1 MGWYILKRAGL
12 VVITLLLIII
22 LTYILMNTVPGG
34 PFLSEKSV
42 SARVLQELEAK
53 YGLDKP
59 LPVQIKNYIVSILK
73 GDMGVSLKMQKNRP
87 IRTIIGE
94 MFPVSARIGG
104 IAIIW
109 AIIVGISFGCVA
121 AYWRGKWQDSLLQI
135 VTTIGIAFPGFVVAT
150 VLLIVFAG
158 GVWRIFPSAGLTQ
171 GPLSYVLPCFTLGL
185 APMCSIA
192 RYTRSSMLESLSKS
206 YIKTARSY
214 GLSIPQIIFKHA
226 LRNALIPVVTYLGPM
241 IAAILTGGFVVE
253 SVFNIPGLGRYFI
266 QSISN
271 RDYPLIM
278 GTTIF
283 FATLVIIMSFIVDI
297 IYRIIDPRIQLE
309 NIKFEE
315 K

>member
-1 MGWYILKRAGL
+1 MAMYILKRAGL
-12 VVITLLLIII
+12 VIITLLLIII
-22 LTYILMNTVPGG
+22 LTYVLMNTVPGG

-59 LPVQIKNYIVSILK
+59 LPVQIKNYIFSLLK

-94 MFPVSARIGG
+94 MFPVSAKIGG

-109 AIIVGISFGCVA
+109 AIIAGISFGCVA

-158 GVWRIFPSAGLTQ
+158 GVWKIFPSAGLTQ

-185 APMCSIA
+185 GPMCSIA

-214 GLSIPQIIFKHA
+214 GLSVPQIIFKHA
-226 LRNALIPVVTYLGPM
+226 LRNALIPVVTYLGPL

-253 SVFNIPGLGRYFI
+253 SVFNVPGLGRYFI

-283 FATLVIIMSFIVDI
+283 FATLVITMSFIVDI
-297 IYRIIDPRIQLE
+297 IYRVIDPRIQLE
-309 NIKFEE
+309 SIKIEE

>member
-1 MGWYILKRAGL
+1 MIVYILKRTAL
-12 VVITLLLIII
+12 VIVTLLLIII

-34 PFLSEKSV
+34 PFLNEKAV

-59 LPVQIKNYIVSILK
+59 LPVQIRNYIFSLLK

-87 IRTIIGE
+87 ISTIIGE
-94 MFPVSARIGG
+94 MFPISARIGG

-109 AIIVGISFGCVA
+109 AIIIGISFGCVA

-135 VTTIGIAFPGFVVAT
+135 VTTLGIAFPGFVVAT
-150 VLLIVFAG
+150 VLLIAFAG
-158 GVWRIFPSAGLTQ
+158 GVWKIFPSSGLSR

-192 RYTRSSMLESLSKS
+192 RYTRSSMLEALSKS
-206 YIKTARSY
+206 YIKTARAY
-214 GLSIPQIIFKHA
+214 GQSVTQIIFKHA

-253 SVFNIPGLGRYFI
+253 TVFNIPGLGRYFI
-266 QSISN
+266 QSIGN

-283 FATLVIIMSFIVDI
+283 FAALVIMMSFIVDV
-297 IYRIIDPRIQLE
+297 IYRIIDPRIQIENVNLE
-309 NIKFEE
+309 EQ
-315 K
+315 